1 MAHSCARSRWHAC
14 HGGEPAEP
22 RWHEY
27 IANVGL
33 GLVAADCWAAP
44 SVAFRD
50 TIEMLY
56 APPTPGRVIWNGTGE
71 IPKPAPK
78 EPFILVAGRL
88 WDESKNAS
96 ALLAVARELHWPV
109 RIAGSLEAPGANGR
123 IRTDGCPVEA
133 LGELSRSEVLA
144 LMRRAAVFA
153 APAVYEPFGMT
164 VLEAAAAGCA
174 LVLADI
180 PTFRELWRGAALFV
194 EPRDQS
200 AFAATINGICRDS
213 RLRGRLQRAARRRA
227 LRYSLD
233 AMAGD
238 YCKLYANMLA
248 MEPELRMPVFTSAEA
263 RP

>member
-1 MAHSCARSRWHAC
+1 
-14 HGGEPAEP
+14 
-22 RWHEY
+22 
-27 IANVGL
+27 
-33 GLVAADCWAAP
+33 
-44 SVAFRD
+44 
-50 TIEMLY
+50 
-56 APPTPGRVIWNGTGE
+56 
-71 IPKPAPK
+71 
-78 EPFILVAGRL
+78 
-88 WDESKNAS
+88 
-96 ALLAVARELHWPV
+96 
-109 RIAGSLEAPGANGR
+109 
-123 IRTDGCPVEA
+123 VEA